1 MNKKALTRWSKLTL
15 PVALMA
21 VSLSVSAAPQYN
33 ISGSAME
40 KMNESA
46 TSRLQVN
53 PNMRLV
59 RRCPGR
65 DPAVTNLVVTNK
77 RVSSTGRGIADFKAT
92 VKNLGM
98 QDFVSNP
105 NQASLTIQS
114 HNKRVSGPNAY
125 RTLKTQR
132 IGRLNAG
139 ATLNV
144 SARLVTD
151 NFFIQWGHRTAR
163 HGECQVERDII
174 ASLNYDPDILLDAN
188 PRNDDCNFNNNR
200 RKLTLKYMAR
210 CPW

>member
-1 MNKKALTRWSKLTL
+1 M
-15 PVALMA
+15 
-21 VSLSVSAAPQYN
+21 
-33 ISGSAME
+33 
-40 KMNESA
+40 
-46 TSRLQVN
+46 N

-65 DPAVTNLVVTNK
+65 DPAVTKLVVTNK
-77 RVSSTGRGIADFKAT
+77 RVASSGRGIADFRAT

-105 NQASLTIQS
+105 NQAALTIQS
-114 HNKRVSGPNAY
+114 HNKRISGPTAY
-125 RTLKTQR
+125 RTLKNQK

-144 SARLVTD
+144 SARFVTD

-163 HGECQVERDII
+163 HGECRVERDII

-188 PRNDDCNFNNNR
+188 SRNDDCNFNNNR